1 MTFGLYDVVKATHV
15 IAVLVFVSGILLAS
29 VALRARSGAASDA
42 TILATV
48 RRWDARVTTPA
59 MLTTWALGF
68 TLALMGHWLPSG
80 WLIAKL
86 VVVVLLSGW
95 HGVQSG
101 RLRKSGAAG
110 VDAFAPAIV
119 VTAAG
124 LIVALVVLKP
134 F

>member
-1 MTFGLYDVVKATHV
+1 
-15 IAVLVFVSGILLAS
+15 
-29 VALRARSGAASDA
+29 
-42 TILATV
+42 
-48 RRWDARVTTPA
+48 
-59 MLTTWALGF
+59 
-68 TLALMGHWLPSG
+68 MGHWLPSG

-86 VVVVLLSGW
+86 IVVVLLSGW

-101 RLRKSGAAG
+101 RLRKSTAA
-110 VDAFAPAIV
+110 VDPYAPAIV